1 VGPASIPVARKAI
14 ISGCRKSIAMPPRI
28 AARPKMDAISKK
40 VSSSIKQFT
49 LSIDNQTIIA
59 IVYVVGKRWPHLNE
73 SYQYA
78 AFWADEIMLFCV
90 FGQVIL
96 SLSHTVG

>member
-1 VGPASIPVARKAI
+1 
-14 ISGCRKSIAMPPRI
+14 M
-28 AARPKMDAISKK
+28 
-40 VSSSIKQFT
+40 
-49 LSIDNQTIIA
+49 DNQTIIA
-59 IVYVVGKRWPHLNE
+59 IAYVIGKCWPHLNE

-96 SLSHTVG
+96 SLSHTVE